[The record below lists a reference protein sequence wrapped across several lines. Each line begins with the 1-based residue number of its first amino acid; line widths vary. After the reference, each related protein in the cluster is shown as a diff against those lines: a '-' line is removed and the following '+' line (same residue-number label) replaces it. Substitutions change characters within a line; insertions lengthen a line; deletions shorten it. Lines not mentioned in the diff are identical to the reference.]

1 MTTTVWWDINGC
13 PVPDDYDVGKVG
25 PCIKLALAKLGIDGP
40 ITINAMGD
48 LKEIPDQ
55 VLKSLTSSGICVAYF
70 PFNIVLYTGLLMD
83 YNLPPDTQV
92 FIMDYHNLLKLSAVV
107 FSLKER
113 GYNIV
118 LVCPEEPAKEPPE
131 KLPQYA
137 GLDLHRL
144 PWESVLQDA
153 KISETCSVNCRI
165 CHLGF
170 SSLADFTVHL
180 NSEKHANL
188 VDAMFSEPPKIDYED
203 SSEDDEDLDEQD
215 DPKKQKT

>member
-1 MTTTVWWDINGC
+1 MIVIW
-13 PVPDDYDVGKVG
+13 
-25 PCIKLALAKLGIDGP
+25 L
-40 ITINAMGD
+40 TISFAETD
-48 LKEIPDQ
+48 
-55 VLKSLTSSGICVAYF
+55 
-70 PFNIVLYTGLLMD
+70 IVLYTGLLMD
-83 YNLPPDTQV
+83 YYLPPDNTQV

-131 KLPQYA
+131 KLPEYA

-144 PWESVLQDA
+144 PWESVLQGVFVLSLSHSTQKYNDSCCFWTISSFFPTDA

-165 CHLGF
+165 CHLAF

-188 VDAMFSEPPKIDYED
+188 VSILVTCIMINTFCHFSYFQIWHFVVRLMPCFLNPRRSIM
-203 SSEDDEDLDEQD
+203 
-215 DPKKQKT
+215 KTHLKASFNISGFLMSLIN